1 MKKDGKKTEN
11 VYANKC
17 KEVKTRLHA
26 FQYSC
31 PSNLI
36 SNQSSFLGLRI
47 SECKFDGKHF
57 DIRVAYQCRIFATC
71 LGSLQNGRL
80 TTEPPNNDTLI
91 SG

>member
-1 MKKDGKKTEN
+1 MVGRKKDVKKDGKKTEN

-31 PSNLI
+31 PSNSI

-57 DIRVAYQCRIFATC
+57 DIRVAYQKMPYFCNMSGLFAKWKV
-71 LGSLQNGRL
+71 
-80 TTEPPNNDTLI
+80 NN
-91 SG
+91 